1 MDSRSQ
7 FEKWMIEVYDTRLL
21 RQGENYMGSTVQ
33 KLCEAW
39 QASRAAMNNELP
51 LQHEARDD

>member
-1 MDSRSQ
+1 MDSRAQ
-7 FEKWMIEVYDTRLL
+7 FEEWYGNDVVLGTVMDNAFKEVSW
-21 RQGENYMGSTVQ
+21 Q
-33 KLCEAW
+33 AW